1 MKVLY
6 LSSGNLFG
14 GIETLLLTFARC
26 RDLCPG
32 LEPEFALCF
41 DQRFAAALRETN
53 VPLHILGPARMSRP
67 WQVWSARRRLRN
79 VLGECRPDVAVCHG
93 SWAQALLGPAV
104 REAGIPL
111 VYWTHDR
118 VVEPLPWQEK
128 WAQRCQPDFVIANS
142 HYSASGQGKLFRN
155 IPSRV
160 LYCAL
165 SAPERRY
172 SQAERENFR
181 LSHQTPLEVPVLLQ
195 VSRLD
200 PHKGHLLHLEALRA
214 LRHMPWISWIVA
226 SPQRPAEEVFLAEL
240 KRKAEQLGLAD
251 RVRFLGWQADVGL
264 PMEAA
269 DIFLQPNS
277 GPEPFGLTFVE
288 ALYRERPVVTTAMA
302 GALEVVSSDCGVLT
316 PPGDVASL
324 SAALETLLTDSV
336 YRSRLGAH
344 GPARARL
351 LCDPA
356 ARLAEMKECFSS
368 LRKA

>member
-1 MKVLY
+1 MRVLY

-32 LEPEFALCF
+32 LQPEFALCF
-41 DQRFAAALRETN
+41 DQRFAAALRETE
-53 VPLHILGPARMSRP
+53 VPVHILGAARMSRP
-67 WQVWSARRRLRN
+67 WQVWNARRGLRKI
-79 VLGECRPDVAVCHG
+79 LAERQPDVAVCHG
-93 SWAQALLGPAV
+93 SWSQALLGPVV

-128 WAQRCQPDFVIANS
+128 WALRCPPDFVIANS
-142 HYSASGQGKLFRN
+142 HYTASGQGDLYRGV
-155 IPSRV
+155 PTRV
-160 LYCAL
+160 LYCSL
-165 SAPERRY
+165 SPPQRRY
-172 SQAERENFR
+172 SAVERDEFR
-181 LSHQTPLEVPVLLQ
+181 LGHQTPLDVPVLLQ

-200 PHKGHLLHLEALRA
+200 PHKGHLLHLEALGS
-214 LRHMPWISWIVA
+214 LRHLPWISWIVA
-226 SPQRPAEEVFLAEL
+226 SPQRPAEELFLAEL
-240 KRKAEQLGLAD
+240 KRKTEQLGLAD
-251 RVRFLGWQADVGL
+251 RIRFLGWQRDVGL

-277 GPEPFGLTFVE
+277 GPEPFGLTYVE

-302 GALEVVSSDCGVLT
+302 GALEVVSSDCGILT
-316 PPGDVASL
+316 PPGDVAAL
-324 SAALETLLTDSV
+324 SAALEILLGDPAH
-336 YRSRLGAH
+336 RRRLGEH
-344 GPARARL
+344 GPARARW

-356 ARLAEMKECFSS
+356 ARLAEMEECFSS